1 MTERAAANT
10 CGDARPASLA
20 PPAREPELVELI
32 RRIAAGDHD
41 ALGRL
46 YDATSTLVY
55 SLALRIVG
63 NAATAEEVTLDVYTQ
78 VWRRA
83 EQYDAGRG
91 SPSSWLIM
99 ITRSR
104 AIDRVR
110 ASASSHQRVVSLE
123 AAEEPT
129 SATTLEESSVLH
141 ERRRLVRAAFR
152 VLPQEQRQVLELAY
166 FSELSHRAIADQLGL
181 PPGTVKTRIR
191 LGMVKLRESLRPLVE
206 S

>member
-10 CGDARPASLA
+10 GGDARPASLV
-20 PPAREPELVELI
+20 PLAREPEWTALMQ
-32 RRIAAGDHD
+32 RIAAGDHD
-41 ALGRL
+41 ALERL
-46 YDATSTLVY
+46 YDVTSTLVY

-63 NAATAEEVTLDVYTQ
+63 DTATAEEVTLDVYTQ

-83 EQYDAGRG
+83 EQYNAGRG
-91 SPSSWLIM
+91 SPSAWLTM

-110 ASASSHQRVVSLE
+110 ASASSHQRLVPLE
-123 AAEEPT
+123 ATEEPR
-129 SATTLEESSVLH
+129 SATTPEESSVIR
-141 ERRRLVRAAFR
+141 ERRRLVRAAFH

-191 LGMVKLRESLRPLVE
+191 LGMVKLRESLRPLME
-206 S
+206 G